1 MTAVEWLVGQMLK
14 QGYFDVDKPLTF
26 TNLDHLQQQAK
37 EMEKQQG
44 YSEEEVEAIWKF
56 ALYSAEQH
64 DKFGTKNKSNF
75 ITKDVKEFIEQ
86 FKNK

>member
-1 MTAVEWLVGQMLK
+1 MKETLEEAAEFWANEASWCCPVSFEAGATW
-14 QGYFDVDKPLTF
+14 
-26 TNLDHLQQQAK
+26 QQ
-37 EMEKQQG
+37 ERS

-86 FKNK
+86 FKKK